1 MTIFKIG
8 RLGDQPFKITDLDV
22 GRLHAQLIVND
33 DYSLVLEDCD
43 STTGTYINLHK
54 IIRKRVTLN
63 TEIRLGNNTV
73 FKVHKLLPN
82 ALIDVIKLKNKEKI
96 KQTFQTLEPIWD
108 AYENERA
115 KLDKKTNKSIL
126 LNRMPYLVTLL
137 SGIISSF
144 FSSTLLVKIIVPG
157 SAFILTIIVAFIID
171 KHGEKKRKES
181 ADRSRELESLLKE
194 SYLCPN
200 PECQKFLGNTS
211 FDKLKHERRCVY
223 CKCEWI

>member
-1 MTIFKIG
+1 
-8 RLGDQPFKITDLDV
+8 
-22 GRLHAQLIVND
+22 
-33 DYSLVLEDCD
+33 
-43 STTGTYINLHK
+43 
-54 IIRKRVTLN
+54 
-63 TEIRLGNNTV
+63 V
-73 FKVHKLLPN
+73 FKAHKLLPN

-108 AYENERA
+108 AYENERV
-115 KLDKKTNKSIL
+115 KLDKKTNKTIL

-137 SGIISSF
+137 SGIISGF
-144 FSSTLLVKIIVPG
+144 FSSTLLVKIVVPG
-157 SAFILTIIVAFIID
+157 GAFILTTIVAFVID

-181 ADRSRELESLLKE
+181 TEKSRELESLLKE

-211 FDKLKHERRCVY
+211 FDKLKHERHCNY

>member
-1 MTIFKIG
+1 MTIIKIG
-8 RLGDQPFKITDLDV
+8 RMGDQPFKITDLDV
-22 GRLHAQLIVND
+22 GRLHAQLTVHD
-33 DYSLVLEDCD
+33 DYTLVLEDCN

-63 TEIRLGNNTV
+63 TEIRLGNNMV
-73 FKVHKLLPN
+73 FKVYKLLPN

-96 KQTFQTLEPIWD
+96 KQTFQTLEPIWN

-115 KLDKKTNKSIL
+115 HLDKKSNRSIL

-137 SGIISSF
+137 SGIISGF
-144 FSSTLLVKIIVPG
+144 FSSTLLVKIVVPG
-157 SAFILTIIVAFIID
+157 GAFILTTIVAFVID

-181 ADRSRELESLLKE
+181 VEKNRELESLLKE

-200 PECQKFLGNTS
+200 PECQKFLGNTP
-211 FDKLKHERRCVY
+211 FDKLKHERHCNY

>member
-1 MTIFKIG
+1 MTIIKIG
-8 RLGDQPFKITDLDV
+8 RMGDQPFKITDLDV

-33 DYSLVLEDCD
+33 DYTLVLEDCD

-54 IIRKRVTLN
+54 IIRKRVNLN

-82 ALIDVIKLKNKEKI
+82 ALVDMIKLKNKEKI
-96 KQTFQTLEPIWD
+96 KQTFLTLEPIWD

-115 KLDKKTNKSIL
+115 HLDKRSNRSIL
-126 LNRMPYLVTLL
+126 LNRLPYLVTLL
-137 SGIISSF
+137 SGIISSL

-157 SAFILTIIVAFIID
+157 IAFGVTTFVAFVID

-181 ADRSRELESLLKE
+181 VEKNRELESLLKE
-194 SYLCPN
+194 SYVCPN

-211 FDKLKHERRCVY
+211 FEKLKHERKCSY

>member
-1 MTIFKIG
+1 MTIIKIG
-8 RLGDQPFKITDLDV
+8 RMGDQPFKINDLDV
-22 GRLHAQLIVND
+22 GRLHAQLTVHD
-33 DYSLVLEDCD
+33 DCTLVLEDCN

-63 TEIRLGNNTV
+63 TEIRLGNNMV
-73 FKVHKLLPN
+73 FKVYKLLPN

-96 KQTFQTLEPIWD
+96 KQAFQALEPIWN
-108 AYENERA
+108 AYEHERA
-115 KLDKKTNKSIL
+115 QLDKKTNRSIL

-137 SGIISSF
+137 SGIISGF
-144 FSSTLLVKIIVPG
+144 FSSTLLVKIVVPG
-157 SAFILTIIVAFIID
+157 SAFILTTIVAFVID

-181 ADRSRELESLLKE
+181 VEKNRELESLLKE

-211 FDKLKHERRCVY
+211 FDKLKHERHCNY